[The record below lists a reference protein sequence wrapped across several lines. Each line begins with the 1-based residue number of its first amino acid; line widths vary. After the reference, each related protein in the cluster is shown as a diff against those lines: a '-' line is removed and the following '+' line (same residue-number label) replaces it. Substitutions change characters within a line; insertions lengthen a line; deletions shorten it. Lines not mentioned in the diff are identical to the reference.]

1 MSARAALLGT
11 LLLCG
16 SLAIAADDEIPEPD
30 LIEYLGM
37 WEESDE
43 EWLIFEEPITADND
57 ERNDPAP
64 QGEESTEKDDE
75 S

>member
-1 MSARAALLGT
+1 MLARAALLGT
-11 LLLCG
+11 LLFG
-16 SLAIAADDEIPEPD
+16 YSLVLAADDEIPEPD

-37 WEESDE
+37 WEGSDE
-43 EWLIFEEPITADND
+43 EWLIFEEPVAADND

-64 QGEESTEKDDE
+64 QGEASTEKDDE